1 MKHFLK
7 DPIKVPFKNV
17 FLDPNNPRIAPS
29 EGDRPGYEDPA
40 RIFDKEVQTYLEQR
54 VEQVYKVAELEPKIV
69 AQGWVPI
76 DNILVWDHPKKKG
89 HYIVLEGNTRTVV
102 LRRIREKLEKEKAK
116 LERMNEK
123 KKSYAAKELEE
134 QRQVINQLEQIV
146 QDTDQLTVYPV
157 DAKTPDELEE
167 KLPRLMGVRHI
178 THAQQWSPYALNLYI
193 LSLYRRMFYEKHKPG
208 TDLKLED
215 DLIKEVAAEVSLPP
229 TKTRRN
235 IQAASAFS
243 HFKRRYEDRLPS
255 GEQFS
260 DEDQYFFELIL
271 QNELPRKQFEFD
283 KNDLQ
288 LSEEM
293 EEVLF
298 KWAFQLPRGDGDEN
312 PNILYKAESVRL
324 WNQMKR
330 YDNSK
335 GTTFADQLNVS
346 DPDSATPVKRLEAEY
361 LAHKAQVSPVET
373 VQSLLD
379 SFRNLKVDT
388 LMSQASHLRP
398 MLEEFKNRAQ
408 NYLKMIDAVE
418 S

>member
-1 MKHFLK
+1 MKHYLK
-7 DPIKVPFKNV
+7 DPIKIQFTKI

-29 EGDRPGYEDPA
+29 EGERPGYDEPA
-40 RIFDKEVQTYLEQR
+40 RIFDKEVQTNLEKR
-54 VEQVYKVAELEPKIV
+54 VEEVYKVEELEPKIV

-102 LRRIREKLEKEKAK
+102 LRRIRDRLEKEKAK
-116 LERMNEK
+116 LERMNER
-123 KKSYAAKELEE
+123 KKSYAAKDLDE
-134 QRQVINQLEQIV
+134 QGQIVNQLDQIV
-146 QDTDQLTVYPV
+146 KDTDQLTVYPV
-157 DAKTPDELEE
+157 DAKTPEELEE

-193 LSLYRRMFYEKHKPG
+193 LSLYRRMFYEKHKAD

-215 DLIKEVAAEVSLPP
+215 DLIKKVAAEVSLPQ

-235 IQAASAFS
+235 IQSASAFS

-255 GEQFS
+255 GERFS

-271 QNELPRKQFEFD
+271 QNELPREQFEFA
-283 KNDLQ
+283 KTDLQ

-298 KWAFQLPRGDGDEN
+298 KWAFQLPRNDGDEN
-312 PNILYKAESVRL
+312 PNVLYKAESLRL

-335 GTTFADQLNVS
+335 GTTFAGQLNVA
-346 DPDSATPVKRLEAEY
+346 DPDSATPVKRLEAEF

-388 LMSQASHLRP
+388 LMSQASHLKP
-398 MLEEFKNRAQ
+398 MLEEFRNRAQ
-408 NYLKMIDAVE
+408 NYLKMLDAVE

>member
-1 MKHFLK
+1 MKHYLK
-7 DPIKVPFKNV
+7 DPIKVPFTKI

-29 EGDRPGYEDPA
+29 EGDRPGYDDPA
-40 RIFDKEVQTYLEQR
+40 QIFDKEVQIHLEQR
-54 VEQVYKVAELEPKIV
+54 VEEVYKVTELEPKIV

-102 LRRIREKLEKEKAK
+102 LRRIRDRLDKERAK
-116 LERMNEK
+116 LERMTER
-123 KKSYAAKELEE
+123 KKSYAAKDLDE
-134 QRQVINQLEQIV
+134 QGEVVNQLEQIV
-146 QDTDQLTVYPV
+146 KDTDQLTVYPV
-157 DAKTPDELEE
+157 DAKTPEELEE

-193 LSLYRRMFYEKHKPG
+193 LSLYRRMFYEKHKAG

-215 DLIKEVAAEVSLPP
+215 DLIKKVAAEVSLPS

-243 HFKRRYEDRLPS
+243 HFKRRYEDRLPA
-255 GEQFS
+255 GEQFG

-271 QNELPRKQFEFD
+271 QNELPRKQFEFE

-288 LSEEM
+288 LAEEM

-298 KWAFQLPRGDGDEN
+298 KWAFQLPRIDADEN
-312 PNILYKAESVRL
+312 PNVLYKAESLRL

-335 GTTFADQLNVS
+335 GTTFADQLNVA
-346 DPDSATPVKRLEAEY
+346 DPDSATPVKRLEAEF

-398 MLEEFKNRAQ
+398 MLEEFRNRAE
-408 NYLKMIDAVE
+408 NYLKMLDAVV

>member
-1 MKHFLK
+1 MKHYLK
-7 DPIKVPFKNV
+7 DPIKIPFTKI

-29 EGDRPGYEDPA
+29 EGERPGYDEPA

-54 VEQVYKVAELEPKIV
+54 VEEVYKVEELEPKIV

-102 LRRIREKLEKEKAK
+102 LRRIRDRLEKERAK
-116 LERMNEK
+116 LERMNER
-123 KKSYAAKELEE
+123 KKSYAAKDLDE
-134 QRQVINQLEQIV
+134 QGQVVNQLDQIV
-146 QDTDQLTVYPV
+146 KDTDQLTVYPV
-157 DAKTPDELEE
+157 DAKTPEELEE

-193 LSLYRRMFYEKHKPG
+193 LSLYRRMFYEKHKAG
-208 TDLKLED
+208 TNLKLED
-215 DLIKEVAAEVSLPP
+215 DMIKNVAAEVSLPQ

-235 IQAASAFS
+235 IQAAAAFS

-271 QNELPRKQFEFD
+271 QNELPRKQFEFE

-298 KWAFQLPRGDGDEN
+298 KWAFQLPRNDGDEN
-312 PNILYKAESVRL
+312 PNVLYKAESLRL

-335 GTTFADQLNVS
+335 GTTFADQLNVA
-346 DPDSATPVKRLEAEY
+346 DPDSATPVKRLEAEF

-388 LMSQASHLRP
+388 LMSQASHLKP
-398 MLEEFKNRAQ
+398 MLEEFRNRAQ
-408 NYLKMIDAVE
+408 NYLKMLDAVD

>member
-1 MKHFLK
+1 MTRYLK
-7 DPIKVPFKNV
+7 DPIPVPFSRI

-29 EGDRPGYEDPA
+29 ERPGYDDPA
-40 RIFDKEVQTYLEQR
+40 RIFDKEVQADLERR
-54 VEQVYKVAELEPKIV
+54 VEQVYDVADLEPKIV

-102 LRRIREKLEKEKAK
+102 IRRIRDRLERERAK
-116 LERMNEK
+116 LERMNER
-123 KKSYAAKELEE
+123 KKSYAAKELDE
-134 QRQVINQLEQIV
+134 QRQTVSQLEQIV
-146 QDTDQLTVYPV
+146 RDTDQLTVYPV
-157 DAKTPDELEE
+157 DAKTPEELED

-193 LSLYRRMFYEKHKPG
+193 LSLYRRMFYEKHKQG
-208 TDLKLED
+208 TALKLED
-215 DLIKEVAAEVSLPP
+215 ELIKNVAAEVSLPQ

-243 HFKRRYEDRLPS
+243 HFKRRYEDRLPA
-255 GEQFS
+255 GELFS

-271 QNELPRKQFEFD
+271 QNEHPRKQFEFE

-288 LSEEM
+288 LSDEM

-298 KWAFQLPRGDGDEN
+298 KWAFQLPRSEDDEN
-312 PNILYKAESVRL
+312 PNVFYKAESIRL

-346 DPDSATPVKRLEAEY
+346 DPDSAPTGGVKRLEAEY
-361 LAHKAQVSPVET
+361 LAHKARVSPVET

-398 MLEEFKNRAQ
+398 MLEEFKTRSES
-408 NYLKMIDAVE
+408 YLKMLDAVG